1 MSRVPS
7 GTLFFSYAE
16 IAKQSLLNAGA
27 IAPAF
32 NAIAPAFNAIA
43 PAFNSFLP
51 FFRYCLLV
59 PAFLRAYNL
68 T

>member
-32 NAIAPAFNAIA
+32 NAIAPAFN
-43 PAFNSFLP
+43 SFLP